1 MVITRSPRSRVHL
14 AVLLA
19 TCLLLGLGVA
29 QGRAATR
36 SVYFGAYVNL
46 TNKWT
51 KTARVR
57 EIRAYQHAL
66 GRRLAINH
74 RYYGW
79 SADLANWETRWDV
92 AKGRRPLLSWSHYS
106 ARAVASG
113 SQDALIRRQAD
124 RLRALGKPV
133 FLEWFW
139 EMDLHRYD
147 SLTGSP
153 ATFITAWRH
162 LHDVFHAQG
171 ASNVRFVWC
180 PTAAGFQTGDAQRYY
195 PGDRYVDWVCADGY
209 NWGNVHSS
217 QPWRSFVEIFR
228 SFYHWGSTAT
238 AKPLM
243 VGETGTAEGVPGQ
256 KASWFAHA
264 ARGVH
269 LRFPRLKAVVYFDS
283 NDASNH
289 WDWRTTSSASARSAF
304 ITWAGRTY
312 FRRLP
317 R

>member
-92 AKGRRPLLSWSHYS
+92 AKGRRPLLSWSSVSPGCCEVILPQLLPVAHWNVLPNAGVAELGGS
-106 ARAVASG
+106 AHG
-113 SQDALIRRQAD
+113 
-124 RLRALGKPV
+124 
-133 FLEWFW
+133 
-139 EMDLHRYD
+139 
-147 SLTGSP
+147 
-153 ATFITAWRH
+153 
-162 LHDVFHAQG
+162 
-171 ASNVRFVWC
+171 VR
-180 PTAAGFQTGDAQRYY
+180 G
-195 PGDRYVDWVCADGY
+195 
-209 NWGNVHSS
+209 
-217 QPWRSFVEIFR
+217 
-228 SFYHWGSTAT
+228 
-238 AKPLM
+238 
-243 VGETGTAEGVPGQ
+243 
-256 KASWFAHA
+256 
-264 ARGVH
+264 
-269 LRFPRLKAVVYFDS
+269 
-283 NDASNH
+283 
-289 WDWRTTSSASARSAF
+289 
-304 ITWAGRTY
+304 
-312 FRRLP
+312 
-317 R
+317 